1 MLLPLKSVHAFTYLP
16 LIYLNGNKGF
26 QFLFAVKGWWLFIKR
41 LFTGS
46 RALNSLFVF
55 FLSFDHRKI
64 IPSKQSIDNLW
75 AVNVLKKTVLNL
87 VSWTINVNVLG
98 VTVLDQ
104 NHWITLQFCT
114 IKQVYHILIC
124 EGVSAIS
131 CNNICSST
139 V

>member
-75 AVNVLKKTVLNL
+75 AVNVLKKTCSQFGFMNYQCQCPRSHSPWSESLDH
-87 VSWTINVNVLG
+87 T
-98 VTVLDQ
+98 TVLYHQAGLSYINLWRGQCDQ
-104 NHWITLQFCT
+104 L
-114 IKQVYHILIC
+114 
-124 EGVSAIS
+124 
-131 CNNICSST
+131 
-139 V
+139 